1 MKIDVATGHWPV
13 KGLPNGAGCPV
24 SRPKEGRWSVAPS
37 VFDAQFPQSTILEC
51 RYEDHRNQPV
61 KDRDF
66 RDSAPTGKRERP
78 GAEVRAAIRYFA
90 TLSFAETGYPATT
103 LRDIAAKANVT
114 GAAVYYHYSS
124 KEMILSE
131 IIFDAMDKLT
141 KELIYANENSDNS
154 VECLNNVVESH
165 ISYILN
171 YPNESK
177 IIIEDS
183 RFLSHDDYKKSNK
196 MQTEI
201 LDIYMKIL
209 TDIGYSEDTI
219 RIASFNII
227 SVIVGIY
234 RWYRE
239 YDETHRA
246 AVMEMTK
253 SFIQRAVTPVVRP
266 AVDCH

>member
-1 MKIDVATGHWPV
+1 
-13 KGLPNGAGCPV
+13 
-24 SRPKEGRWSVAPS
+24 
-37 VFDAQFPQSTILEC
+37 
-51 RYEDHRNQPV
+51 
-61 KDRDF
+61 
-66 RDSAPTGKRERP
+66 
-78 GAEVRAAIRYFA
+78 
-90 TLSFAETGYPATT
+90 
-103 LRDIAAKANVT
+103 
-114 GAAVYYHYSS
+114 
-124 KEMILSE
+124 
-131 IIFDAMDKLT
+131 
-141 KELIYANENSDNS
+141 LIYANENSDNS

-209 TDIGYSEDTI
+209 TDIGYSEDNI

-253 SFIQRAVTPVVRP
+253 SFIQRAVTPV
-266 AVDCH
+266 